1 VNAEHFLA
9 GESVVERVVSV
20 ELRAKDGC
28 DGVVGREE
36 KSGLGKLARFWH
48 LCGFQESRER
58 VAVVVLNRR
67 SRIKKNRG

>member
-28 DGVVGREE
+28 DGVEGWNKASV
-36 KSGLGKLARFWH
+36 LVNLAKFLQLYR
-48 LCGFQESRER
+48 L
-58 VAVVVLNRR
+58 
-67 SRIKKNRG
+67 